1 MASNLGKTAMSYFEH
16 SKGYLSNPKRA
27 LLVGVFQN
35 QPLEYILEQQ
45 KLLDLDIVQ
54 FHGSEPVEWASLIPV
69 PVIKSFSPADHN
81 LGIRGYHAIPL
92 LDSGAGGSGT
102 QLDLNDIKQALKR
115 DPSLRIMLAGGLN
128 ANNVRSVLG
137 ELGEYSDQVVGVDVS
152 SGVEVNGEQSIPM
165 IREFASAVNSY

>member
-1 MASNLGKTAMSYFEH
+1 
-16 SKGYLSNPKRA
+16 
-27 LLVGVFQN
+27 
-35 QPLEYILEQQ
+35 
-45 KLLDLDIVQ
+45 
-54 FHGSEPVEWASLIPV
+54 
-69 PVIKSFSPADHN
+69 

-128 ANNVRSVLG
+128 SNNVRSVLG